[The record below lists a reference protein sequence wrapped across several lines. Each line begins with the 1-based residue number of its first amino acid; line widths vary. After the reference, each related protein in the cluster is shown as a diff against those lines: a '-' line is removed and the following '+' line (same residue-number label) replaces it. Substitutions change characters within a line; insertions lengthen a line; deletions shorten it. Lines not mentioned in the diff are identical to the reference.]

1 MLKSHRYLTAA
12 VLLSCSCLLAP
23 FYAHAEEP
31 IRVIEDSE
39 KEITVTIP
47 ITEESA
53 SGTGLLVKG
62 NKNNI
67 TINADITA
75 SGASGTGLLVKSCTQ
90 NNITLNAGKTIQALG
105 DDGIAVSF
113 IGNKEVA
120 AMSDGATEPVP
131 CVDKFIVNGSLVGKK
146 AAIYIDP
153 STYVRDIYIQNGASL
168 QGNIIADKPTV
179 NYGTTTLTFGN
190 FGVDEQAK
198 VDSNL
203 KISYS
208 GNIHGEDSIS
218 MKIVGTTLEYAG
230 TAEVSGLTI
239 AQNATLLTS
248 NANYIMSYTQGGA
261 SRGSFINSGT
271 LDLSDGKATTVVN
284 ITGEYNQQNGD
295 LRVEFNSD
303 AESDHLQVNEGG
315 AVIQGSI
322 TLTPQVDYYFNGQ
335 TIKLDPIVT
344 VVASDKTVDASTA
357 IVKTNNISPVLTFT
371 VADDGTKIVE
381 NGKEY
386 VCDYTKTQ
394 YIIKV
399 ERVDQGYQ
407 SVADDKISAGIGS
420 AIDNDTEKQKED
432 PLYIISDAKKELLN
446 ALDNPIVPT
455 NLTGDE
461 RDKYAKK
468 VINTNL
474 KKLNPNVV
482 SSQAQAV
489 VDTHTT
495 LNNLVSVASLVNVGS
510 MSTNIPAP
518 RLGGGLGPA
527 AQPTPK
533 YNSWRNIVMPFSGY
547 TDQHNGSNGY
557 TNHNSGVIGAIE
569 RTFANGLTHGYH
581 AALNHQSTSDSGS
594 TVKGEGLYFGAQAS
608 YAPADWNG
616 WSVFGSA
623 RLGVE
628 QMRSHR
634 NVAILGTG
642 GLYTG
647 RVDSDWTGFSGSLNL
662 GTALTKEHGVL
673 ISGPFAALD
682 YSFVHRPG
690 TTETGAAYRAHL
702 DGATYDSLRTQLGYR
717 LVTKPKPL
725 DSYDSTQ
732 WQAHA
737 SVAWNHELLNDN
749 GTTTYQLV
757 EFPGTTIED
766 DVEPYGRDSM
776 SIAAGVIFKTPNRL
790 DVGLTLGSDIY
801 RKGGSSIYGKVNFEW
816 KF

>member
-1 MLKSHRYLTAA
+1 MLKSHRYLTAS

-23 FYAHAEEP
+23 FYAHAEENVVEP
-31 IRVIEDSE
+31 GLHIKERFDTFTVSDQINVSTDNGIGVLVSAPGNTLNIESD
-39 KEITVTIP
+39 VT
-47 ITEESA
+47 A
-53 SGTGLLVKG
+53 SGTNG
-62 NKNNI
+62 
-67 TINADITA
+67 TA
-75 SGASGTGLLVKSCTQ
+75 VQFEGGQQ
-90 NNITLNAGKTIQALG
+90 N
-105 DDGIAVSF
+105 
-113 IGNKEVA
+113 
-120 AMSDGATEPVP
+120 SDGSVTPIDVTILN
-131 CVDKFIVNGSLVGKK
+131 VSGSLAGKK
-146 AAIYIDP
+146 AAIYISPDV
-153 STYVRDIYIQNGASL
+153 YVDEIRIMNGANL
-168 QGNIIADKPTV
+168 QGNIISDWNPVPSDTPELIFGAKINSDGARVQDKD
-179 NYGTTTLTFGN
+179 F
-190 FGVDEQAK
+190 
-198 VDSNL
+198 NL
-203 KISYS
+203 SYS
-208 GNIHGEDSIS
+208 GNIDSKSGIY
-218 MKIVGTTLEYAG
+218 MRVLGGTLEYNG
-230 TAEVSGLTI
+230 TANVKSVDI
-239 AQNATLLTS
+239 AA
-248 NANYIMSYTQGGA
+248 GA
-261 SRGSFINSGT
+261 ILSGT
-271 LDLSDGKATTVVN
+271 GKYILTEKTLANNEIARGTLYNMGTFDLGEGVETVTIKGNYRQTDGKLLVDFDSDGH
-284 ITGEYNQQNGD
+284 
-295 LRVEFNSD
+295 SD
-303 AESDHLQVNEGG
+303 ALVISEGT
-315 AVIQGSI
+315 AFI
-322 TLTPQVDYYFNGQ
+322 TNGKIILTPQVDYYFNGQ
-335 TIKLDPIVT
+335 TIKLNPIIQYANKQALEDVS
-344 VVASDKTVDASTA
+344 ALPD
-357 IVKTNNISPVLTFT
+357 INNISPVLEFT
-371 VADDGTKIVE
+371 VAADGTIIKE
-381 NGKEY
+381 NNKEY
-386 VCDYTKTQ
+386 VCNYKNTQ

-399 ERVDQGYQ
+399 ERVDNGYQ
-407 SVADDKISAGIGS
+407 NVADDKISAGIGS

-489 VDTHTT
+489 VDTHAT
-495 LNNLVSVASLVNVGS
+495 LNNLVSVTSLVNVGS

-594 TVKGEGLYFGAQAS
+594 TVKGEGLYFGAHAS

-682 YSFVHRPG
+682 YSFVHRPSV
-690 TTETGAAYRAHL
+690 TETGAAYRAHL

-766 DVEPYGRDSM
+766 DVETYGRDSM